1 MHFHFAAFSLLAL
14 ANTAFAHYRW
24 TKLIANGAATG
35 EYQHV
40 RLNTNYNSP
49 VTDVTS
55 NDIRCNTGT
64 QPNAAKTSTYS
75 VAAGSTIGL
84 GLDQAIYH
92 QSVSGTVLP
101 HPRKIEKRTSR
112 RPTRKQANPPN
123 PAIYMTKV
131 SSAAT
136 ADGSTPW
143 FKVAELGPSFSNG
156 NIGFPSQDRDSFTF
170 TIPKSLP
177 SGDYLLRAENIA
189 IHAASSA
196 NGAQF
201 YISCAQITVTGGGS
215 GTPGPT
221 VSLPGAYKATDP
233 GLLINI
239 YYPIPTSYK
248 YPGPA
253 VWKG

>member
-1 MHFHFAAFSLLAL
+1 MTNVREAL
-14 ANTAFAHYRW
+14 
-24 TKLIANGAATG
+24 
-35 EYQHV
+35 
-40 RLNTNYNSP
+40 
-49 VTDVTS
+49 
-55 NDIRCNTGT
+55 
-64 QPNAAKTSTYS
+64 
-75 VAAGSTIGL
+75 
-84 GLDQAIYH
+84 
-92 QSVSGTVLP
+92 
-101 HPRKIEKRTSR
+101 
-112 RPTRKQANPPN
+112 
-123 PAIYMTKV
+123 YMTKV
-131 SSAAT
+131 ASAAT

-143 FKVAELGPSFSNG
+143 FKVAELDPAFSNG
-156 NIGFPSQDRDSFTF
+156 QITFPSQDRDAYTF

-189 IHAASSA
+189 IHAAS
-196 NGAQF
+196 NPGGAQF

-221 VSLPGAYKATDP
+221 ISLPGGYKATDP

>member
-1 MHFHFAAFSLLAL
+1 
-14 ANTAFAHYRW
+14 
-24 TKLIANGAATG
+24 
-35 EYQHV
+35 
-40 RLNTNYNSP
+40 
-49 VTDVTS
+49 
-55 NDIRCNTGT
+55 
-64 QPNAAKTSTYS
+64 
-75 VAAGSTIGL
+75 
-84 GLDQAIYH
+84 
-92 QSVSGTVLP
+92 
-101 HPRKIEKRTSR
+101 
-112 RPTRKQANPPN
+112 
-123 PAIYMTKV
+123 MTKV

-143 FKVAELGPSFSNG
+143 FQVAELGPSFSSG
-156 NIGFPSQDRDSFTF
+156 AIGFPSQDRDSFTF

-221 VSLPGAYKATDP
+221 ISLPGGYKATDP

-239 YYPIPTSYK
+239 YHPIPTSYK

>member
-92 QSVSGTVLP
+92 QSVS
-101 HPRKIEKRTSR
+101 
-112 RPTRKQANPPN
+112 
-123 PAIYMTKV
+123 AIYMTKV